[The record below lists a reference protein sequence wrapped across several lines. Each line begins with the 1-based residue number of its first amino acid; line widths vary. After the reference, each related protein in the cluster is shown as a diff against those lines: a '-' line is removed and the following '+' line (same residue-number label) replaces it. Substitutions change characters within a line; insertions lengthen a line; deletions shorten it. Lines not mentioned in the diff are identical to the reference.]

1 MDEIF
6 DIFNTDPFKMV
17 SLTQSINKLPFV
29 PSYIGSSGMF
39 EEQGIRTTT
48 AAIEERF
55 GTLQLLPTQQRGAPA
70 TTGIRPRR
78 KMRALTIPHIPH
90 NDAILADDLQGLR
103 QFGTPNV
110 LMTVVQAVND
120 KLAQMRQNHEVTHE
134 HLRVGAVNGL
144 LLDADGSTPIYNL
157 FNEFEVAETL
167 VAMNLSTTTTMVRSY
182 CTAIYRAMEV
192 LLGATPFTGITAICG
207 NNFFDALV
215 DHTNVRNTYLNW
227 VAAEGLRQS
236 NSIRQGF
243 FFGDIL
249 WVNYRGF
256 VGSVN
261 FFPTDQCRFIPT
273 GSPGLFRTYF
283 APADMIEAVNT
294 IGLPIYAKQERMEF
308 DKGVKLHT
316 QSNPLPICTR
326 PAAMMRGYQNS
337 LPVAGALRDA
347 AYEDSYATRKHEI
360 LHIDADKAEAA
371 GPTLAQLRTRESM
384 LNDAQVMEY
393 MAMSSQ
399 QLEAMRAEILEL
411 KAQLGTTEEP
421 QAEE

>member
-1 MDEIF
+1 
-6 DIFNTDPFKMV
+6 
-17 SLTQSINKLPFV
+17 
-29 PSYIGSSGMF
+29 
-39 EEQGIRTTT
+39 
-48 AAIEERF
+48 
-55 GTLQLLPTQQRGAPA
+55 LPTQARGSIG
-70 TTGIRPRR
+70 TTGTRPRR

-90 NDAILADDLQGLR
+90 DDAILADDLQGLR

-144 LLDADGSTPIYNL
+144 LLDADGASPIYNL

-167 VAMNLSTTTTMVRSY
+167 VAMNLGTSTIFVRGE

-192 LLGATPFTGITAICG
+192 ALGATPFSGITAICG

-215 DHTNVRNTYLNW
+215 DHASVRDTYKNW
-227 VAAEGLRQS
+227 VAAEGLRQA

-243 FFGDIL
+243 YYGDIL

-256 VGSVN
+256 VGNVS
-261 FFPTDQCRFIPT
+261 FFPTDECRFFPT

-294 IGLPIYAKQERMEF
+294 VGLPIYAKQERMEF

-316 QSNPLPICTR
+316 QSNPLPLCAR
-326 PAAMMRGYQNS
+326 PACLFRGFKNG
-337 LPVAGALRDA
+337 LPVAGALQDA
-347 AYEDSYATRKHEI
+347 SFENSYATRKHVRLEVGNVA
-360 LHIDADKAEAA
+360 DAEHAK
-371 GPTLAQLRTRESM
+371 GPTLAQLATRESL
-384 LNDAQVMEY
+384 LNDAQVI
-393 MAMSSQ
+393 
-399 QLEAMRAEILEL
+399 EAMGIQREELDVLRAELKDL
-411 KAQLGTTEEP
+411 KAKFALATGDAP
-421 QAEE
+421 QE